1 MTLRVLEQVLPPV
14 GKYSIQNLKYL
25 LEEYFLMVPMDAY
38 DESSVS
44 LSLAQEEIVQCEKM
58 WEIPRDQNPSL

>member
-1 MTLRVLEQVLPPV
+1 
-14 GKYSIQNLKYL
+14 
-25 LEEYFLMVPMDAY
+25 MVPMDAY

-58 WEIPRDQNPSL
+58 PEIARDQDTFL